1 MARMKRKRKYRSS
14 AFSKSS
20 WNKRMSCRQNMHK
33 ARIKANVKARAK
45 ARYGSQEQTQY
56 DFDDIIINAIFLIPC
71 GIIMVGI
78 VSFMGIINFISFI
91 YNL

>member
-33 ARIKANVKARAK
+33 ARIKANAKARAK
-45 ARYGSQEQTQY
+45 VRYGSQEQAQY
-56 DFDDIIINAIFLIPC
+56 DFDDIIISTIFLVTC

-78 VSFMGIINFISFI
+78 VNFMGIINFISFI

>member
-33 ARIKANVKARAK
+33 ARIKANAK
-45 ARYGSQEQTQY
+45 ARYRNQEQTQY
-56 DFDDIIINAIFLIPC
+56 DFDDIIINAIFLITC

-78 VSFMGIINFISFI
+78 VNFVGIINFISFI

>member
-33 ARIKANVKARAK
+33 ARIKANAKARAK
-45 ARYGSQEQTQY
+45 NSSSGNFSSQMQY
-56 DFDDIIINAIFLIPC
+56 DPIGTIMGAIILFIFTALVLIL
-71 GIIMVGI
+71 G
-78 VSFMGIINFISFI
+78 I
-91 YNL
+91 YNYICIMS

>member
-33 ARIKANVKARAK
+33 ARIKANAK
-45 ARYGSQEQTQY
+45 ARYRSQEQTQY
-56 DFDDIIINAIFLIPC
+56 DFDDIIIKTIFLIAC

-78 VSFMGIINFISFI
+78 VNFVGIINFISFI